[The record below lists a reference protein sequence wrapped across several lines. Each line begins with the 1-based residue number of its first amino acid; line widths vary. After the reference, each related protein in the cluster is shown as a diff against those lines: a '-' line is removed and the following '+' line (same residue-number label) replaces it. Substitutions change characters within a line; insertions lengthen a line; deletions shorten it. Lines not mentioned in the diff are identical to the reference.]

1 MSKCLKCGAS
11 LPPVGECPTCA
22 AASQPAGRPV
32 PSLLDKEIHIDR
44 RRPDRDASAPAAPAT
59 PPGMMA
65 RTPVPPGMTPAQA
78 APRAPGLPVMPPRP
92 PAPSAPAP
100 QAPAM
105 PSAHALRPQPA
116 PAPAPVQAAAP
127 RPPPPAPVPP
137 SAPAFN
143 LPGVAAPAPRTNTAV
158 FGALA
163 AAATPPPAPPAA
175 ALDLTAEEE
184 AFSVDVEET
193 EEVETLAPPPPPP
206 AVAARPAPAPAPAPS
221 RLPNVPAPVRAPVS
235 QAAPAVRAPVP
246 VPVPV
251 PARVAPGPDIAEV
264 HARPASLWRR
274 LLAFSIDTG
283 AIAAVAALYLMLAS
297 SVAGVQTPET
307 GLSGLDAFVHQ
318 VRSLQSVLVPGA
330 VLVLLLS
337 LVYCTVSAFLW
348 NGRTLGRGLL
358 GLRLVDTHGLAP
370 APGRA
375 VVRAVLASL
384 SFGLFLAGFW
394 MALFDRRGQTLHDKL
409 TSTYV
414 VQPS

>member
-1 MSKCLKCGAS
+1 
-11 LPPVGECPTCA
+11 
-22 AASQPAGRPV
+22 
-32 PSLLDKEIHIDR
+32 
-44 RRPDRDASAPAAPAT
+44 
-59 PPGMMA
+59 MMA

-78 APRAPGLPVMPPRP
+78 TPRAPGLPVMPPRP
-92 PAPSAPAP
+92 PASAAHAP

-127 RPPPPAPVPP
+127 VPP
-137 SAPAFN
+137 RAPAFN

-158 FGALA
+158 FGALP
-163 AAATPPPAPPAA
+163 AATPPPTPPAA
-175 ALDLTAEEE
+175 ALDLAAEEDE

-193 EEVETLAPPPPPP
+193 EQVETLAPP
-206 AVAARPAPAPAPAPS
+206 PS
-221 RLPNVPAPVRAPVS
+221 RLPNVPAPVRAP
-235 QAAPAVRAPVP
+235 APPPPAPV
-246 VPVPV
+246 
-251 PARVAPGPDIAEV
+251 ARVAPTPKAAAAPDVLEV

-274 LLAFSIDTG
+274 LLAFTIDTG

-297 SVAGVQTPET
+297 SVAGVQTPQT
-307 GLSGLDAFVHQ
+307 GLSGLDALVIQ
-318 VRSLQSVLVPGA
+318 VRALQSVLVPGA

-337 LVYCTVSAFLW
+337 LVYCAVSAFLW
-348 NGRTLGRGLL
+348 NGRTLGRRLL

-375 VVRAVLASL
+375 VVRAVLATL

>member
-1 MSKCLKCGAS
+1 LSKCLKCGAS

-32 PSLLDKEIHIDR
+32 PSLLDKDIHIDR

-78 APRAPGLPVMPPRP
+78 TPRAPGLPVMPPRP
-92 PAPSAPAP
+92 PAPAAHAP

-116 PAPAPVQAAAP
+116 PAP
-127 RPPPPAPVPP
+127 VPP
-137 SAPAFN
+137 RAPAFN

-158 FGALA
+158 FGALP
-163 AAATPPPAPPAA
+163 AATPPPTPPAA
-175 ALDLTAEEE
+175 ALDLAAEEDE

-193 EEVETLAPPPPPP
+193 EQVETLA
-206 AVAARPAPAPAPAPS
+206 APPS
-221 RLPNVPAPVRAPVS
+221 RLPNVPAPVRAP
-235 QAAPAVRAPVP
+235 APPPPAPV
-246 VPVPV
+246 
-251 PARVAPGPDIAEV
+251 ARVAPTPKAAPTPDILEV

-274 LLAFSIDTG
+274 LLAFTIDTG

-297 SVAGVQTPET
+297 SVAGVQTPQT
-307 GLSGLDAFVHQ
+307 GLSGLDALVIQ
-318 VRSLQSVLVPGA
+318 VRALQSVLVPGA

-337 LVYCTVSAFLW
+337 LVYCAISAFLW
-348 NGRTLGRGLL
+348 NGRTLGRRLL

-375 VVRAVLASL
+375 VVRAVLATL

>member
-1 MSKCLKCGAS
+1 LSKCLKCGAS
-11 LPPVGECPTCA
+11 LPPVGECSTCA

-32 PSLLDKEIHIDR
+32 PSLLDKDIHIDR

-92 PAPSAPAP
+92 PAPAP

-116 PAPAPVQAAAP
+116 PAPVQAAAP

-137 SAPAFN
+137 QAPAFN

-158 FGALA
+158 FGASPA
-163 AAATPPPAPPAA
+163 VTPPPAPPAA
-175 ALDLTAEEE
+175 ALDLSAEEE

-206 AVAARPAPAPAPAPS
+206 VAAARPAPS
-221 RLPNVPAPVRAPVS
+221 RFSTVPAPVRAPAS
-235 QAAPAVRAPVP
+235 QPVPAVRAPA
-246 VPVPV
+246 PV

-283 AIAAVAALYLMLAS
+283 AIGAVAALYLLLAS

-348 NGRTLGRGLL
+348 NGRTLGRRLL